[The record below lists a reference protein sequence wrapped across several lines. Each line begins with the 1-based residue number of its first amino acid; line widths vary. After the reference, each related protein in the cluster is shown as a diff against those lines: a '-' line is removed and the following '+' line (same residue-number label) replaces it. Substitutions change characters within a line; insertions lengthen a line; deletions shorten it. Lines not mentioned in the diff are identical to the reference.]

1 MSGPQGDHLF
11 GKPGNVR
18 EFDTSVGEKIFSG
31 KLFIVNILELH
42 QCSVAY

>member
-18 EFDTSVGEKIFSG
+18 EFDRSVGEKSSQENCLLLIF
-31 KLFIVNILELH
+31 LNYT
-42 QCSVAY
+42 SVQ